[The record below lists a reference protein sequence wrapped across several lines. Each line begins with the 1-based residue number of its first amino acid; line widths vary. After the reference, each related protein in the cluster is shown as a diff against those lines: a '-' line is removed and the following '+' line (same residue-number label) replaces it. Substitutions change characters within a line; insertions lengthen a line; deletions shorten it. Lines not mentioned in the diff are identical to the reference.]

1 MVSLK
6 VIPLVISFAMPLSL
20 RTKLILTMSAVVAGA
35 TIGTSVLT
43 QGYVRRMYQQ
53 KFEEDFKAEVRY
65 FSNLQLGRLSDL
77 RGRCRKL
84 ATSSDLAAALGRR
97 DKTRIQSVIGEEL
110 KQFLSSTAPGPGQ
123 GSGPSSGPRGNGTP
137 GSPQFKGPLSRLNP
151 TGRPDVGML
160 RETDRP
166 IIGVVDED
174 GETICLIDSE
184 GRLMPLDEAKNALGR
199 RLSGEKDK
207 LRGKELPPD
216 LQLRETQRMQF
227 RASMHKLASGVNEE
241 QEIAYAAAKGFDGK
255 QHLRELIV
263 TPVMEKSKGE
273 KSPVGAIIV
282 SVLTSDLGERALHSF
297 SQATDVQQQPD
308 ATGGK
313 GKKHHDPDEGIS
325 SGFWL
330 EGKLHTETIPMAVRD
345 EVAAAVQKKLEEN
358 DIDGDFRE
366 ITLPLA
372 INNEAV
378 PHKILY
384 RVLNPDSPFPPACQ
398 VAIYSLKAEI
408 AEEHAMMKQIGSVGV
423 LSLALALLIILFLS
437 RGLTKPIHDLVK
449 ATELIRQGDYDVT
462 VPVQSKDEVGQLAT
476 SFNEMAEGL
485 RLNQKYQ
492 RLLSQVTD
500 RMVAEQLIN
509 SSEAALGG
517 ELREVSVLF
526 CDIRGFTTLTAGMPP
541 HDVISLLNEHMTAL
555 TSIVH
560 KDSGVVDKF
569 VGDMVMALFGAPF
582 AYGDDAA
589 RAAQCALRMV
599 EIRDRLNK
607 SGRWQFQVGI
617 GIATGTVVAGCMGSS
632 ERLDYTVLGDRVNLA
647 SRLCGQ
653 ASEGCIL
660 IDDTTREH
668 LGDAA
673 EVEKL
678 EGLALKG
685 FPEGVTAY
693 RLISLDPSKLTPK
706 TPEG

>member
-1 MVSLK
+1 MS
-6 VIPLVISFAMPLSL
+6 LSL

-77 RGRCRKL
+77 RSRCRKL
-84 ATSSDLAAALGRR
+84 ATSSELASAVSKH
-97 DKTRIQSVIGEEL
+97 DKSRLQSVIGDEL
-110 KQFLSSTAPGPGQ
+110 KQFLTPSSPTTGPGL
-123 GSGPSSGPRGNGTP
+123 GGGLSSGPRGANTP
-137 GSPQFKGPLSRLNP
+137 GAPQPKGLPGRNGAP
-151 TGRPDVGML
+151 GRPDPGIL

-166 IIGVVDED
+166 IVGVVDAD
-174 GETICLIDSE
+174 GETICIIDSE
-184 GRLMPLDEAKNALGR
+184 GRLMPLDEGKYALGR
-199 RLSGEKDK
+199 RLGADKDK

-216 LQLRETQRMQF
+216 MQVRETQRAQF

-297 SQATDVQQQPD
+297 SQATDVNPP
-308 ATGGK
+308 AN
-313 GKKHHDPDEGIS
+313 GKKNRAADEGIS

-330 EGKLHTETIPMAVRD
+330 EGRLHTETIPMSVRD
-345 EVAAAVQKKLEEN
+345 EVASAVERKLEEGRMS
-358 DIDGDFRE
+358 GDFRE
-366 ITLPLA
+366 ITLPLVISA
-372 INNEAV
+372 EAV
-378 PHKILY
+378 PHKVLY

-408 AEEHAMMKQIGSVGV
+408 AEERAMMKQIGSVGV
-423 LSLALALLIILFLS
+423 LALALALLIILFLS

-693 RLISLDPSKLTPK
+693 RLISLDPSKLAPK
-706 TPEG
+706 TPES

>member
-1 MVSLK
+1 
-6 VIPLVISFAMPLSL
+6 MPLSL

-65 FSNLQLGRLSDL
+65 FSNQQLGRLSEL
-77 RGRCRKL
+77 RSRCRKL
-84 ATSSDLAAALGRR
+84 ATSSELAAAVSKR
-97 DKTRIQSVIGEEL
+97 DKTRIQSVVSDEL
-110 KQFLSSTAPGPGQ
+110 KPFMTPAPMMPGGPQGQ
-123 GSGPSSGPRGNGTP
+123 KL
-137 GSPQFKGPLSRLNP
+137 GSPTNNGQRGPQQ
-151 TGRPDVGML
+151 RPGMIARPEIGML
-160 RETDRP
+160 RDTDRP
-166 IIGVVDED
+166 IVGVVDED

-184 GRLMPLDEAKNALGR
+184 GKLLPLDEAKSALGR
-199 RLSGEKDK
+199 RLIGDKDK
-207 LRGKELPPD
+207 LRGKELSPD
-216 LQLRETQRMQF
+216 LQLRETQRTQF

-263 TPVMEKSKGE
+263 TPVLEKSKGE
-273 KSPVGAIIV
+273 KTPVGAIIV

-297 SQATDVQQQPD
+297 SQATDVSQPP
-308 ATGGK
+308 T
-313 GKKHHDPDEGIS
+313 GKKSRDSDEGIS

-330 EGKLHTETIPMAVRD
+330 DGKLHTETIPTGVRD
-345 EVAAAVQKKLEEN
+345 AVAEVVQKRIEQGKLSDN
-358 DIDGDFRE
+358 FRE
-366 ITLPLA
+366 ITLPVE
-372 INNEAV
+372 INGESV
-378 PHKILY
+378 PHNILY

-408 AEEHAMMKQIGSVGV
+408 AEERELMQKIISVG
-423 LSLALALLIILFLS
+423 LAALAVALLLILLLS

-449 ATELIRQGDYDVT
+449 ATDLIRQGDYDVV
-462 VPVQSKDEVGQLAT
+462 VPVQSKDEVGQLAI

-509 SSEAALGG
+509 NSEAALGG

-555 TSIVH
+555 TSLVH
-560 KDSGVVDKF
+560 QDSGVVDKF

-582 AYGDDAA
+582 AYGDDAF

-599 EIRDRLNK
+599 EIRDQLNR

-617 GIATGTVVAGCMGSS
+617 GLATGTVVAGCMGSS

-647 SRLCGQ
+647 SRLCSSAG
-653 ASEGCIL
+653 EGCIL
-660 IDDTTREH
+660 IDDTTRDL

-673 EVEKL
+673 EVEVV

-693 RLISLDPSKLTPK
+693 RLIGLNLAKAEAAPT
-706 TPEG
+706 TIEG

>member
-1 MVSLK
+1 MGL
-6 VIPLVISFAMPLSL
+6 
-20 RTKLILTMSAVVAGA
+20 
-35 TIGTSVLT
+35 
-43 QGYVRRMYQQ
+43 
-53 KFEEDFKAEVRY
+53 
-65 FSNLQLGRLSDL
+65 
-77 RGRCRKL
+77 
-84 ATSSDLAAALGRR
+84 
-97 DKTRIQSVIGEEL
+97 
-110 KQFLSSTAPGPGQ
+110 
-123 GSGPSSGPRGNGTP
+123 
-137 GSPQFKGPLSRLNP
+137 
-151 TGRPDVGML
+151 L

-166 IIGVVDED
+166 IIGVVDAD
-174 GETICLIDSE
+174 GDTICLIDSE
-184 GRLMPLDEAKNALGR
+184 GKLLPLDEAKNALGR
-199 RLSGEKDK
+199 RLGEKDK

-216 LQLRETQRMQF
+216 LQLRETQRTQF
-227 RASMHKLASGVNEE
+227 RASMHKLASGVDDE

-263 TPVMEKSKGE
+263 TPVLEKTKNE
-273 KSPVGAIIV
+273 KTPVGAIIV

-297 SQATDVQQQPD
+297 SQATDVTPSPES
-308 ATGGK
+308 T
-313 GKKHHDPDEGIS
+313 GKKHRDADEGIS

-330 EGKLHTETIPMAVRD
+330 EGKLHSETIPVSMRD
-345 EVAAAVQKKLEEN
+345 EVGEAVQKKLEQ
-358 DIDGDFRE
+358 GKVGSDFRE
-366 ITLPLA
+366 LTLDLA
-372 INNEAV
+372 INGEAV
-378 PHKILY
+378 PHKVLY

-398 VAIYSLKAEI
+398 VAIYSLKAEV
-408 AEEHAMMKQIGSVGV
+408 AEERAMMKQIGSVGA
-423 LSLALALLIILFLS
+423 LALAIALLAILFLS

-449 ATELIRQGDYDVT
+449 ATELIRQGDYDVV

-555 TSIVH
+555 TSLVH
-560 KDSGVVDKF
+560 QDSGVVDKF

-582 AYGDDAA
+582 AYGDDAF

-599 EIRDRLNK
+599 EIRDQLNR

-617 GIATGTVVAGCMGSS
+617 GLATGTVVAGCMGSS

-647 SRLCGQ
+647 SRLCSSAG
-653 ASEGCIL
+653 EGCIL
-660 IDDTTREH
+660 IDDTTREL

-673 EVEKL
+673 EVEVL

-693 RLISLDPSKLTPK
+693 RLIGLNQAKAEAAAT
-706 TPEG
+706 TVEA